1 MKLNSVRFSQ
11 YKISCNS
18 VLTGLRKGQEKVAL
32 WTGGE
37 VTT

>member
-1 MKLNSVRFSQ
+1 MKLKSVRFNQ

-18 VLTGLRKGQEKVAL
+18 VLTCLYQGQEKVVL